1 MTPLHISSNAAGKTC
16 NTTCQMYTGPARQ
29 KRAKNTNFA
38 FTNHANGCKR
48 IAAATQ
54 TRCPHF
60 RNLTRSKT
68 SKLSFE
74 FSPKIPKEMPQ
85 TSPSLTRPCT
95 DCCGRLRTVA
105 DGGSNAETMSGKHGP
120 TPRPPNLP
128 TIRRNN
134 MDYSAQKPRSTATHF
149 SRASLLFFSFLLL
162 LLQCP
167 RWSIFTSRVCKIL

>member
-1 MTPLHISSNAAGKTC
+1 
-16 NTTCQMYTGPARQ
+16 MYTGPARQ
-29 KRAKNTNFA
+29 KRAKKNKCCFHKSRRWMQKDCGC
-38 FTNHANGCKR
+38 HANR
-48 IAAATQ
+48 MSTLSQ
-54 TRCPHF
+54 PH
-60 RNLTRSKT
+60 

-95 DCCGRLRTVA
+95 DCCGRLRTLA

-134 MDYSAQKPRSTATHF
+134 MDYSAQKPRSTAAHF
-149 SRASLLFFSFLLL
+149 SRTSLLFFSFLLL